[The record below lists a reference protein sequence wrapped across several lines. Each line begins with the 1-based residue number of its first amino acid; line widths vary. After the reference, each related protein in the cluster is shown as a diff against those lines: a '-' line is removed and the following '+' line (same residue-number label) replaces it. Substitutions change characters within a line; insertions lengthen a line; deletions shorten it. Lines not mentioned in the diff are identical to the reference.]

1 MAQHSSLI
9 KKCATGFASAVW
21 NPLFQGTLHWQGQW
35 HTLSGQPTSQSF
47 VPCESFA
54 RVTVSRT
61 ELVAILVITVAGFA
75 ARFAFLN
82 ELAIEHFD
90 EGVYAS
96 NLWFPDEG
104 YQYPDRFLYAPPL
117 LPSLIEWSMIFFG
130 QARWVPFLPSLILG
144 SLTVP
149 LAWWSVRRWSSGASG
164 VAAAGLIS
172 LNDFHMAMS
181 RSALTD
187 APMVFFLLLAVWLA
201 VEALAD
207 RNLRLSAVAG
217 FATGLAWA
225 TKYNGWLPIAIA
237 VSGSAAAWIFWPREK
252 SSTKDNE
259 GGLSAGSIVACLAVL
274 TLTAAATWFPVW
286 WELQPIGGYSRVADN
301 HRNYVT
307 GFAEWWSAA
316 TRHEAVQRYY
326 AGWPTLL
333 SGWLAVVCS
342 ALVFRVERSTW
353 NEASPYHDSS
363 NGGSIRAAEQG
374 VKRSTWNSESDP
386 PKQLVKASS
395 AASTTTVK
403 RSTWNESDFIS
414 TVLMTAALVGAVA
427 LSPVVALGIWSLIEF
442 IASGKSVRRIHQQRL
457 RDSSS
462 RTADD
467 KRRSKS
473 RSKEATVSDG
483 NSMIERAHRSWFG
496 VWLHLAWLCGLTLAT
511 PLYRPYP
518 RLILPLL
525 CVGCVGTGL
534 AIARLLHGRLFNARS
549 SSAILDATGTSPLK
563 NAAPDDGSRED
574 EFSSEAVASEESDP
588 QSTAQSAAQSNW
600 LRTVWLTLVVGLC
613 VWRANDHR
621 APAWQNRA
629 ALAGIAEQAVAVAA
643 ENCKGSR
650 PIKDEFA
657 FVMYSYGE
665 PGLMFHVAS
674 TGAPILPIMD
684 LSFAR
689 PGSDHAR
696 IPTFVLAGPH
706 AWKSSQFGDEFRAL
720 PEEAMVE
727 VAEFPYRVSDFVLLD
742 DHAPRQL
749 SKHRNDVVKLY
760 RVQFH

>member
-1 MAQHSSLI
+1 VAQHSSLI
-9 KKCATGFASAVW
+9 KNFATGLDSAVW
-21 NPLFQGTLHWQGQW
+21 NRLFQETLNWQGQW

-164 VAAAGLIS
+164 VAAAGLLS
-172 LNDFHMAMS
+172 LNDFHIAMS

-217 FATGLAWA
+217 FATGLTWA
-225 TKYNGWLPIAIA
+225 IKYNGWLPIAIA

-252 SSTKDNE
+252 SLTKGDE
-259 GGLSAGSIVACLAVL
+259 GRLPAGSIVACLAVV
-274 TLTAAATWFPVW
+274 TLTAVATWFPVW

-307 GFAEWWSAA
+307 GFAEWWPAA
-316 TRHEAVQRYY
+316 TRHEAVQRHY

-353 NEASPYHDSS
+353 NDASPPQDDS
-363 NGGSIRAAEQG
+363 NRGSIRADEQG
-374 VKRSTWNSESDP
+374 VKRSTWNSENDTEQ
-386 PKQLVKASS
+386 QLDKAS
-395 AASTTTVK
+395 AGASTSTVK
-403 RSTWNESDFIS
+403 RSTWNESRFIN
-414 TVLMTAALVGAVA
+414 TALMTAALVGAVA

-442 IASGKSVRRIHQQRL
+442 LASGKSVRRIHQRRL
-457 RDSSS
+457 DVSSS
-462 RTADD
+462 KASDD

-473 RSKEATVSDG
+473 RSKEATDSDG
-483 NSMIERAHRSWFG
+483 NSTSERARRSWFG
-496 VWLHLAWLCGLTLAT
+496 VWLHLAWLCGLALAT

-534 AIARLLHGRLFNARS
+534 AIVRLLHGRLFNARS
-549 SSAILDATGTSPLK
+549 SSASFDATETLPQK
-563 NAAPDDGSRED
+563 NADSNDGSSEG
-574 EFSSEAVASEESDP
+574 ELSSNAVANAESDP
-588 QSTAQSAAQSNW
+588 RPAAHSNW

-613 VWRANDHR
+613 LWRANDHR

-629 ALAGIAEQAVAVAA
+629 ALAEIAEQAVAVAA

-650 PIKDEFA
+650 PIKDDFT

-665 PGLMFHVAS
+665 PGLMFHVANS
-674 TGAPILPIMD
+674 GAPILPIMD

-720 PEEAMVE
+720 PEEAMIE

-749 SKHRNDVVKLY
+749 SKHRDDVVKLY
-760 RVQFH
+760 RVQFR